1 MSFPE
6 DIDARLGAAAYASLE
21 ERLAEVDGV
30 TGALMEDRDRAL
42 LSTRSDVDEA
52 QLELQLD
59 RLVRSLGST

>member
-1 MSFPE
+1 M
-6 DIDARLGAAAYASLE
+6 
-21 ERLAEVDGV
+21 